1 MKKMRI
7 YAANSVFIE
16 VTRRCNMCCAHCL
29 RGDAES
35 IDIQE
40 KYIDAFLD
48 SFEKEAYISS
58 LTFTGGEI
66 SLNIP
71 AIRYTLKAVKERGIA
86 VGSFYMV
93 TNGKAVDKMAD
104 LAMAS
109 LEWWNYCD
117 DKDDYSCGLCISS
130 DDFHEAIPYESKSIL
145 SGLKY
150 NRNDK
155 VTDFHRACLLNEGR
169 AKNLDSNIYKKREP
183 CVDKL
188 EYEFSKTGG
197 IDFYSGELYLNAIG
211 DVVSGCDLSYES
223 QKKYRFGNEFFRIP
237 DTKILRVPLPML
249 QLTRLGFET
258 LNPVTKEIV
267 NRYCKRIFK
276 LDEHEDYFIKT
287 GTYSSKYEFRNAHIH
302 DPKEINEMG
311 EYFLFLNHLTCSMA
325 SPLNNT
331 CFYGA
336 NTTNEW
342 VLREYIKDKEHNP
355 TIYNGLP
362 LHTEYRVF
370 VDFDADEV
378 LGISPYWRA
387 DVMKGKFK
395 NASTP
400 QERHDYVIY
409 QMHEDILQ
417 SRYDDS
423 ARMILEEIKKILPAV
438 ELVGQWS
445 IDVMRNGDDYYI
457 IDMALAEN
465 SALNDC
471 VPREKL
477 RPYPQQWLP
486 MAANS

>member
-1 MKKMRI
+1 MRI
-7 YAANSVFIE
+7 YSANNVFIE

-48 SFEKEAYISS
+48 NFEKGAYISS

-109 LEWWNYCD
+109 LEWWAYCD
-117 DKDDYSCGLCISS
+117 EKDDYMCGLCISS
-130 DDFHEAIPYESKSIL
+130 DNFHEAIPYESESIL

-155 VTDFHRACLLNEGR
+155 VTDFHLAYLLNEGR

-183 CVDKL
+183 HVDKL
-188 EYEFSKTGG
+188 EYEFNKTGD

-211 DVVSGCDLSYES
+211 DVVSGCDWSYKS
-223 QKKYRFGNEFFRIP
+223 QKKYRFGNVMNKNWLENISNSELY
-237 DTKILRVPLPML
+237 I
-249 QLTRLGFET
+249 TRLGFET

-267 NRYCKRIFK
+267 NRYCQKVFH
-276 LDEHEDYFIKT
+276 LDGYEDYFIKT

-302 DPKEINEMG
+302 NPKEINEMG

-325 SPLNNT
+325 SPLNNR

-342 VLREYIKDKEHNP
+342 VVREYIKDKENNP

-370 VDFDADEV
+370 VDFDTKEI
-378 LGISPYWRA
+378 LGASPYWRS
-387 DVMKGKFK
+387 DVMKNEFK
-395 NASTP
+395 KVSSP
-400 QERHDYVIY
+400 QERHDYVVY
-409 QMHEDILQ
+409 KMHEDILNQ
-417 SRYDDS
+417 RYHES
-423 ARMILEEIKKILPAV
+423 VQTVLAELKKVIPRI
-438 ELVGQWS
+438 ELTGQWS
-445 IDVMRNGDDYYI
+445 VDVMRNGNDYYI

-471 VPREKL
+471 VPSNRL
-477 RPYPQQWLP
+477 RAYPQQWLP
-486 MAANS
+486 GESNS

>member
-1 MKKMRI
+1 MRI

-48 SFEKEAYISS
+48 SFEKGAYISS

-183 CVDKL
+183 NVDKL

-211 DVVSGCDLSYES
+211 DVVSGCDLSYKS
-223 QKKYRFGNEFFRIP
+223 QKKYRFGNVMN
-237 DTKILRVPLPML
+237 KNW
-249 QLTRLGFET
+249 LG
-258 LNPVTKEIV
+258 N
-267 NRYCKRIFK
+267 
-276 LDEHEDYFIKT
+276 
-287 GTYSSKYEFRNAHIH
+287 
-302 DPKEINEMG
+302 
-311 EYFLFLNHLTCSMA
+311 
-325 SPLNNT
+325 
-331 CFYGA
+331 
-336 NTTNEW
+336 
-342 VLREYIKDKEHNP
+342 
-355 TIYNGLP
+355 
-362 LHTEYRVF
+362 
-370 VDFDADEV
+370 
-378 LGISPYWRA
+378 IS
-387 DVMKGKFK
+387 
-395 NASTP
+395 NS
-400 QERHDYVIY
+400 
-409 QMHEDILQ
+409 
-417 SRYDDS
+417 
-423 ARMILEEIKKILPAV
+423 
-438 ELVGQWS
+438 ELC
-445 IDVMRNGDDYYI
+445 IE
-457 IDMALAEN
+457 EN
-465 SALNDC
+465 S
-471 VPREKL
+471 
-477 RPYPQQWLP
+477 
-486 MAANS
+486 